1 MTRKIADLAIPA
13 GSYTDRNG
21 NDKTR
26 WENVGGMFEND
37 SGRKFITLK
46 RTFSPAGV
54 ALDEKGSNRESI
66 IINLFDAEAKK
77 WN

>member
-1 MTRKIADLAIPA
+1 MSRKIADLAIPA

-26 WENVGGMFEND
+26 WENVGGLFETDN
-37 SGRKFITLK
+37 GRKFITLK

-54 ALDEKGSNRESI
+54 AIDDKGSNKESI
-66 IINLFDAEAKK
+66 VINMFDS
-77 WN
+77 NSRGY

>member
-26 WENVGGMFEND
+26 WENVGGMFETDN
-37 SGRKFITLK
+37 GRRFITIK

-54 ALDEKGSNRESI
+54 AIDDKGSNKESI
-66 IINLFDAEAKK
+66 VINMFDS
-77 WN
+77 NSRGY